1 MKMNQLRKGIA
12 VGTDDYS
19 KVIYDKCYFV
29 DKTSLI
35 KDVFAQNK
43 SEVLLISRPR
53 RFGKTLTMSMF
64 YHFLSINHNK
74 PEDLSS
80 HVELFKDTKI
90 FADQEFCQK
99 FMGQYPVI
107 FLSLKNVEGLTFEGA
122 FIELAKVVFEL
133 ASKFTFLIESKNLS
147 NLEKEQYVKL
157 IDTKLQE
164 SLPTVQTSS
173 LIKSSLLQL
182 TQLLYKHYNKKAIV
196 LIDEYDVP
204 LAKASVRG
212 YYNQMV
218 DVIRG
223 MLGSVLKTNTCLEK
237 AVLTGCLRVSKESIF
252 TGLNNI
258 SVNTV
263 FSRDVELATG
273 VGFTKDETIDMLDY
287 YGLSSFNN
295 IVKEWYDGYNFANH
309 EMFCAW
315 DVVKFCAEAIR
326 LENCQDMIPQNYWV
340 NTSSNDLINQFLGFL
355 TEKDA
360 QDMQTLVDGGTIS
373 KKIRETLNHE
383 DLKEHQS
390 DDFWSMLLYTGYL
403 TVVKPSDF
411 DVASSELQLTIPN
424 KSIRS
429 CFIEKIQEF
438 FTHDKT
444 QVQKANT
451 ILTCI
456 FNADA
461 KQLRLAINDAL
472 AKFISFRDVSTN
484 APKEYYYHGFLNGVF
499 STQTGHL
506 MNYASN
512 QESGDGYPDI
522 TFSSIDERISVVL
535 ELKYTKDKKLCLQE
549 AQAALA
555 QIEAKNYCEN
565 LVIPGITQ
573 KIYAY
578 GISFNKKSCLV
589 LFKEYAIDVKDSQI
603 G

>member
-19 KVIYDKCYFV
+19 KIIDNKGYFV

-80 HVELFKDTKI
+80 HVELFKDTQI
-90 FADQEFCQK
+90 YQDREFCQQY
-99 FMGQYPVI
+99 MGHYPVI
-107 FLSLKNVEGLTFEGA
+107 FLSLKSVEGINFETAYQKLAEIIYGLVDSQ
-122 FIELAKVVFEL
+122 FRFLLQSNELSDGNKRDL
-133 ASKFTFLIESKNLS
+133 QYLLDLD
-147 NLEKEQYVKL
+147 NLEKVSSSVKL
-157 IDTKLQE
+157 QFSLQ
-164 SLPTVQTSS
+164 
-173 LIKSSLLQL
+173 KL
-182 TQLLYKHYNKKAIV
+182 TQFLYQHYGKKAIV

-223 MLGSVLKTNTCLEK
+223 MLGNVLKTNTYLKK

-295 IVKEWYDGYNFANH
+295 IVKEWYDGYNLANH

-326 LENCQDMIPQNYWV
+326 LENCQDMLPQNYWI
-340 NTSSNDLINQFLGFL
+340 NTSSNDLIYQFLGYL
-355 TEKDA
+355 TKQDA
-360 QDMQTLVDGGTIS
+360 VDMQTLVDGGTIS
-373 KKIRETLNHE
+373 KKIRETLNYE
-383 DLKEHQS
+383 DLKHHES
-390 DDFWSMLLYTGYL
+390 DDFWSMLLYTDYL
-403 TVVKPSDF
+403 TVAGHSNF
-411 DVASSELQLTIPN
+411 DVASSELNLRIPN
-424 KSIRS
+424 KSIRN
-429 CFIEKIQEF
+429 CFKEKIQDY
-438 FTHDKT
+438 FTKAPP
-444 QVQKANT
+444 QVQKAAK
-451 ILTCI
+451 ILQSV

-461 KQLRLAINDAL
+461 EQLRVDIEDAL
-472 AKFISFRDVSTN
+472 AKFISVRDFSTK
-484 APKEYYYHGFLNGVF
+484 APKEYYYHGFLNSVF
-499 STQTGHL
+499 STQCEHL
-506 MNYASN
+506 RNYASN
-512 QESGDGYPDI
+512 QEAGNGYSDI
-522 TFSSIDERISVVL
+522 TFLSKDSLLGVVL
-535 ELKYTKDKKLCLQE
+535 ELKYTDDENELIPTAK
-549 AQAALA
+549 AALK
-555 QIEAKNYCEN
+555 QIDEKHYIEAFKKNGFTEK
-565 LVIPGITQ
+565 V
-573 KIYAY
+573 YAL
-578 GISFNKKSCLV
+578 GLSFSKKSCAV
-589 LFKEYAIDVKDSQI
+589 SFKEFKIDVED
-603 G
+603 

>member
-1 MKMNQLRKGIA
+1 MNQLRKGIA

-19 KVIYDKCYFV
+19 KVIYDNCYFV

-80 HVELFKDTKI
+80 HVELFKDTQI
-90 FADQEFCQK
+90 YQDREFCQQY
-99 FMGQYPVI
+99 MGHYPVI
-107 FLSLKNVEGLTFEGA
+107 FLSLKSVEGINFETAYQKLAEIIYGLVDSQ
-122 FIELAKVVFEL
+122 FRFLLQSNELSDGNKRDL
-133 ASKFTFLIESKNLS
+133 QYLLDLD
-147 NLEKEQYVKL
+147 NLEKVSSSVKL
-157 IDTKLQE
+157 QFSLQ
-164 SLPTVQTSS
+164 
-173 LIKSSLLQL
+173 KL
-182 TQLLYKHYNKKAIV
+182 TQFLYQHYGKKAIV

-223 MLGSVLKTNTCLEK
+223 MLGNVLKTNTYLKK

-263 FSRDVELATG
+263 FSRDVVLATG

-326 LENCQDMIPQNYWV
+326 LENCQDMIPQNYWI
-340 NTSSNDLINQFLGFL
+340 NTSSNDLIYQFLGYL
-355 TEKDA
+355 TEQDA
-360 QDMQTLVDGGTIS
+360 VDMQTLVDGGTIS
-373 KKIRETLNHE
+373 KKIRETLNYE
-383 DLKEHQS
+383 DLKQHES

-403 TVVKPSDF
+403 TVAGHSNF
-411 DVASSELQLTIPN
+411 DVASSELNLRIPN
-424 KSIRS
+424 KSIRN
-429 CFIEKIQEF
+429 CFKEKIQDY
-438 FTHDKT
+438 FTKAPT
-444 QVQKANT
+444 QVQKAT
-451 ILTCI
+451 KILQSI

-461 KQLRLAINDAL
+461 EQLRVDIEDAL
-472 AKFISFRDVSTN
+472 AKFISVRDFSTN
-484 APKEYYYHGFLNGVF
+484 APKEYYYHAFLNGVF
-499 STQTGHL
+499 STQEGVFKRYT
-506 MNYASN
+506 SN
-512 QESGDGYPDI
+512 QEAGNGYSDI
-522 TFSSIDERISVVL
+522 TILSKDSRTGYIL
-535 ELKYTKDKKLCLQE
+535 ELKYTNDENYLVKESKK
-549 AQAALA
+549 ALT
-555 QIEAKNYCEN
+555 QIEEQKYLEPFR
-565 LVIPGITQ
+565 LRGIT
-573 KIYAY
+573 KKVY
-578 GISFNKKSCLV
+578 GFGICFSGKSCFV
-589 LFKEYAIDVKDSQI
+589 SVKEYLINIDNEE
-603 G
+603 

>member
-1 MKMNQLRKGIA
+1 MNQLRKGIA

-19 KVIYDKCYFV
+19 KVIYDNCYFV

-90 FADQEFCQK
+90 FADQEFCQQY
-99 FMGQYPVI
+99 MGHYPVI
-107 FLSLKNVEGLTFEGA
+107 FLSLKSVEGINFETAYQKLAEIIYGLVDSQ
-122 FIELAKVVFEL
+122 FRFLLQSNELSDGNKRDL
-133 ASKFTFLIESKNLS
+133 QYLLDLD
-147 NLEKEQYVKL
+147 NLEKVSSSVKL
-157 IDTKLQE
+157 QFSLQ
-164 SLPTVQTSS
+164 
-173 LIKSSLLQL
+173 KL
-182 TQLLYKHYNKKAIV
+182 TQFLYQHYGKKAIV

-223 MLGSVLKTNTCLEK
+223 MLGNVLKTNTYLEK

-326 LENCQDMIPQNYWV
+326 LENCQDMIPQNYWI
-340 NTSSNDLINQFLGFL
+340 NTSSNDLIYQFLGYL
-355 TEKDA
+355 TEQDA
-360 QDMQTLVDGGTIS
+360 VDMQTLVDGGTIS
-373 KKIRETLNHE
+373 KKIRETLNYE
-383 DLKEHQS
+383 DLKQHES

-403 TVVKPSDF
+403 TVAGHSNF
-411 DVASSELQLTIPN
+411 DVASSELNLRIPN
-424 KSIRS
+424 KSIRN
-429 CFIEKIQEF
+429 CFKEKIQDY
-438 FTHDKT
+438 FTKAPT
-444 QVQKANT
+444 QVQKAAR
-451 ILTCI
+451 ILECI
-456 FNADA
+456 FNADP

-472 AKFISFRDVSTN
+472 AKFISFRDVSTS

-499 STQTGHL
+499 STQTEHL
-506 MNYASN
+506 MNYVSN
-512 QESGDGYPDI
+512 PEAGNGYADI
-522 TFSSIDERISVVL
+522 IFLSKDSLLGVVL
-535 ELKYTKDKKLCLQE
+535 ELKYTADGNELVPTAKV
-549 AQAALA
+549 ALK
-555 QIEAKNYCEN
+555 QIEEKRYVEVFKKN
-565 LVIPGITQ
+565 GITE
-573 KIYAY
+573 KVHAF
-578 GISFNKKSCLV
+578 GISFNHKSCFAA
-589 LFKEYAIDVKDSQI
+589 FKEYQI
-603 G
+603 ETES

>member
-1 MKMNQLRKGIA
+1 MNQLRKGIA
-12 VGTDDYS
+12 AGTDDYS

-90 FADQEFCQK
+90 FADQEFCQQY
-99 FMGQYPVI
+99 MGHYPVI
-107 FLSLKNVEGLTFEGA
+107 FLSLKSVEGINFETA
-122 FIELAKVVFEL
+122 YQKLAEVIYGLVDSQFR
-133 ASKFTFLIESKNLS
+133 FLLQSNKLS
-147 NLEKEQYVKL
+147 DGNKRDLQYLLDLDNLEKVSSSVKL
-157 IDTKLQE
+157 QFSLQKL
-164 SLPTVQTSS
+164 TRF
-173 LIKSSLLQL
+173 
-182 TQLLYKHYNKKAIV
+182 LYQHYGKKVIV

-223 MLGSVLKTNTCLEK
+223 MLGNVLKTNIYLEK

-326 LENCQDMIPQNYWV
+326 LENCQDMLPQNYWI
-340 NTSSNDLINQFLGFL
+340 NTSSNDLIYQFLGYL
-355 TEKDA
+355 TKQDA
-360 QDMQTLVDGGTIS
+360 VDMQTLVDGGTIS
-373 KKIRETLNHE
+373 KKIRETLNYE
-383 DLKEHQS
+383 DLKQHES

-403 TVVKPSDF
+403 TVAGHSNF
-411 DVASSELQLTIPN
+411 DVASSELNLRIPN
-424 KSIRS
+424 KSIRN
-429 CFIEKIQEF
+429 CFKEKIQDY
-438 FTHDKT
+438 FTKAPT
-444 QVQKANT
+444 QVQKAAR
-451 ILTCI
+451 ILECI
-456 FNADA
+456 FNADP

-472 AKFISFRDVSTN
+472 AKFISFRDVSTS

-499 STQTGHL
+499 STQTEHL
-506 MNYASN
+506 MNYVSN
-512 QESGDGYPDI
+512 PEAGNGYADI
-522 TFSSIDERISVVL
+522 IFLSKDSLLGVVL
-535 ELKYTKDKKLCLQE
+535 ELKYTADGNELVPTAKV
-549 AQAALA
+549 ALK
-555 QIEAKNYCEN
+555 QIEEKRYVEVFKKN
-565 LVIPGITQ
+565 GITE
-573 KIYAY
+573 KVHAF
-578 GISFNKKSCLV
+578 GISFNHKSCFAA
-589 LFKEYAIDVKDSQI
+589 FKEYQI
-603 G
+603 ETES

>member
-1 MKMNQLRKGIA
+1 MNQLRKGIA
-12 VGTDDYS
+12 AGTDDYS

-90 FADQEFCQK
+90 FADQEFCQQY
-99 FMGQYPVI
+99 MGHYPVI
-107 FLSLKNVEGLTFEGA
+107 FLSLKSVEGINFETA
-122 FIELAKVVFEL
+122 YQKLAEVIYGLVDSQFR
-133 ASKFTFLIESKNLS
+133 FLLQSNKLS
-147 NLEKEQYVKL
+147 DGNKRDLQYLLDLDNLEKVSSSVKL
-157 IDTKLQE
+157 QFSLQ
-164 SLPTVQTSS
+164 
-173 LIKSSLLQL
+173 KL
-182 TQLLYKHYNKKAIV
+182 TQFLYQHYGKKAIV

-223 MLGSVLKTNTCLEK
+223 MLGNVLKTNIYLEK

-295 IVKEWYDGYNFANH
+295 IVKEWYDGYNLANH

-326 LENCQDMIPQNYWV
+326 LENCQDMIPQNYWI
-340 NTSSNDLINQFLGFL
+340 NTSSNDLIYQFLGYL
-355 TEKDA
+355 TEQDA
-360 QDMQTLVDGGTIS
+360 VDMQTLVDGGTIS
-373 KKIRETLNHE
+373 KKIRETLNYE
-383 DLKEHQS
+383 DLKQHES

-403 TVVKPSDF
+403 TVAGHSNF
-411 DVASSELQLTIPN
+411 DVASSELNLRIPN
-424 KSIRS
+424 KSIRN
-429 CFIEKIQEF
+429 CFKEKIQDY
-438 FTHDKT
+438 FTKAPT
-444 QVQKANT
+444 QVQKAAR
-451 ILTCI
+451 ILECI
-456 FNADA
+456 FNADP

-472 AKFISFRDVSTN
+472 AKFISFRDVSTS

-499 STQTGHL
+499 STQTEHL
-506 MNYASN
+506 MNYVSN
-512 QESGDGYPDI
+512 PEAGNGYADI
-522 TFSSIDERISVVL
+522 IFLSKDSLLGVVL
-535 ELKYTKDKKLCLQE
+535 ELKYTADGNELVPTAKV
-549 AQAALA
+549 ALK
-555 QIEAKNYCEN
+555 QIEEKRYVEVFKKN
-565 LVIPGITQ
+565 GITE
-573 KIYAY
+573 KVHAF
-578 GISFNKKSCLV
+578 GISFNHKSCFAA
-589 LFKEYAIDVKDSQI
+589 FKEYQI
-603 G
+603 ETES

>member
-1 MKMNQLRKGIA
+1 MNQLRKGIA

-19 KVIYDKCYFV
+19 KVIYDNCYFV

-53 RFGKTLTMSMF
+53 RFGKTLTISMF

-90 FADQEFCQK
+90 FADQEFCQQY
-99 FMGQYPVI
+99 MGHYPVI
-107 FLSLKNVEGLTFEGA
+107 FLSLKSVEGINFETA
-122 FIELAKVVFEL
+122 YQKLAEVIYGLVDSQFR
-133 ASKFTFLIESKNLS
+133 FLLQSNKLS
-147 NLEKEQYVKL
+147 DGNKRDLQYLLDLDNLEKVSSSVKL
-157 IDTKLQE
+157 QFSLQ
-164 SLPTVQTSS
+164 
-173 LIKSSLLQL
+173 KL
-182 TQLLYKHYNKKAIV
+182 TQFLYQHYGKKAIV

-223 MLGSVLKTNTCLEK
+223 MLGNVLKTNTYLKK

-295 IVKEWYDGYNFANH
+295 IVKEWYDGYNLANH

-326 LENCQDMIPQNYWV
+326 LENCQDMLPQNYWI
-340 NTSSNDLINQFLGFL
+340 NTSSNDLIYQFLGYL
-355 TEKDA
+355 TKQDA
-360 QDMQTLVDGGTIS
+360 VDMQTLVDGGTIS
-373 KKIRETLNHE
+373 KKIRETLNYE
-383 DLKEHQS
+383 DLKQHES

-403 TVVKPSDF
+403 TVAGHSNF
-411 DVASSELQLTIPN
+411 DVASSELNLRIPN
-424 KSIRS
+424 KSIRN
-429 CFIEKIQEF
+429 CFKEKIQDY
-438 FTHDKT
+438 FTKAPT
-444 QVQKANT
+444 QVQKAAR
-451 ILTCI
+451 ILECI
-456 FNADA
+456 FNADP

-472 AKFISFRDVSTN
+472 AKFISFRDVSTS

-499 STQTGHL
+499 STQTEHL
-506 MNYASN
+506 MNYVSN
-512 QESGDGYPDI
+512 PEAGNGYADI
-522 TFSSIDERISVVL
+522 IFLSKDSLLGVVL
-535 ELKYTKDKKLCLQE
+535 ELKYTADGNELVPTAKV
-549 AQAALA
+549 ALK
-555 QIEAKNYCEN
+555 QIEEKRYVEVFKKN
-565 LVIPGITQ
+565 GITE
-573 KIYAY
+573 KVHAF
-578 GISFNKKSCLV
+578 GISFNHKSCFAA
-589 LFKEYAIDVKDSQI
+589 FKEYQI
-603 G
+603 ETES

>member
-1 MKMNQLRKGIA
+1 MNQLRKGIA

-19 KVIYDKCYFV
+19 KIIDNKGYFV

-90 FADQEFCQK
+90 FADQEFCQQY
-99 FMGQYPVI
+99 MGHYPVI
-107 FLSLKNVEGLTFEGA
+107 FLSLKSVEGINFETA
-122 FIELAKVVFEL
+122 YQKLAEIIYGLVDSQFR
-133 ASKFTFLIESKNLS
+133 FLLQSNKLS
-147 NLEKEQYVKL
+147 DGNKRDLQYLLDLDNLEKVSSSVKL
-157 IDTKLQE
+157 QFSLQ
-164 SLPTVQTSS
+164 
-173 LIKSSLLQL
+173 KL
-182 TQLLYKHYNKKAIV
+182 TQFLYQHYGKKAIV

-263 FSRDVELATG
+263 FSRDEELATG

-315 DVVKFCAEAIR
+315 DVVNFCAEAIR
-326 LENCQDMIPQNYWV
+326 LKNCQDMLPQNYWI
-340 NTSSNDLINQFLGFL
+340 NTSSNDLINQFLGLL
-355 TEKDA
+355 TKKDA
-360 QDMQTLVDGGTIS
+360 EDMQTLVDGGTVS

-383 DLKEHQS
+383 DLKEHRS

-411 DVASSELQLTIPN
+411 DVASSELNLRIPN
-424 KSIRS
+424 KSIRN
-429 CFIEKIQEF
+429 CFKEKIQDY
-438 FTHDKT
+438 FTKAPT
-444 QVQKANT
+444 QVQKAAK
-451 ILTCI
+451 ILQSV

-461 KQLRLAINDAL
+461 EQLRVDIEDAL
-472 AKFISFRDVSTN
+472 AKFISVRDFSTK
-484 APKEYYYHGFLNGVF
+484 APKEYYYHGFLNSVF
-499 STQTGHL
+499 STQCEHL
-506 MNYASN
+506 RNYTSN
-512 QESGDGYPDI
+512 QEAGNGYSDI
-522 TFSSIDERISVVL
+522 TFLSKDSLLGVAL
-535 ELKYTKDKKLCLQE
+535 ELKYTDDENKLIPT
-549 AQAALA
+549 AKAALK
-555 QIEAKNYCEN
+555 QIDDKHYIEAFKKNGFTEK
-565 LVIPGITQ
+565 V
-573 KIYAY
+573 YAL
-578 GISFNKKSCLV
+578 GLSFSKKSCAV
-589 LFKEYAIDVKDSQI
+589 SFKEFKIEVED
-603 G
+603 

>member
-1 MKMNQLRKGIA
+1 MNQLRKGIA

-53 RFGKTLTMSMF
+53 RFGKTLTISMF

-90 FADQEFCQK
+90 FADQEFCQQY
-99 FMGQYPVI
+99 MGHYPVI
-107 FLSLKNVEGLTFEGA
+107 FLSLKSVEGINFETA
-122 FIELAKVVFEL
+122 YQKLAEIIYGLVDSQFR
-133 ASKFTFLIESKNLS
+133 FLLQSNKLS
-147 NLEKEQYVKL
+147 DGNKRDLQYLLDLDNLEKVSSSVKL
-157 IDTKLQE
+157 QFSLQ
-164 SLPTVQTSS
+164 
-173 LIKSSLLQL
+173 KL
-182 TQLLYKHYNKKAIV
+182 TQFLYQHYGKKAIV

-223 MLGSVLKTNTCLEK
+223 MLGNVLKTNTYLKK

-295 IVKEWYDGYNFANH
+295 IVKEWYDGYNLANH

-326 LENCQDMIPQNYWV
+326 LKNCQDMLPQNYWI
-340 NTSSNDLINQFLGFL
+340 NTSSNDLIYQFLGYL
-355 TEKDA
+355 TKQDA
-360 QDMQTLVDGGTIS
+360 VDMQTLVDGGTIS
-373 KKIRETLNHE
+373 KKIRETLNYE
-383 DLKEHQS
+383 DLKQHES

-403 TVVKPSDF
+403 TVAGHSNF
-411 DVASSELQLTIPN
+411 DVASSELNLRIPN
-424 KSIRS
+424 KSIRN
-429 CFIEKIQEF
+429 CFKEKIQDY
-438 FTHDKT
+438 FTKAPP
-444 QVQKANT
+444 QVQKAAK
-451 ILTCI
+451 ILQSV

-461 KQLRLAINDAL
+461 EQLRVDIEDAL
-472 AKFISFRDVSTN
+472 AKFISVRDFSTN
-484 APKEYYYHGFLNGVF
+484 TPKEYYYHAFLNGVF
-499 STQTGHL
+499 STQEGVFKRYT
-506 MNYASN
+506 SN
-512 QESGDGYPDI
+512 QEAGNGYSDI
-522 TFSSIDERISVVL
+522 TILSKDSRTGYIL
-535 ELKYTKDKKLCLQE
+535 ELKYTNDENYLVKESKK
-549 AQAALA
+549 ALT
-555 QIEAKNYCEN
+555 QIEEQKYLEPFR
-565 LVIPGITQ
+565 LRGIT
-573 KIYAY
+573 KKVY
-578 GISFNKKSCLV
+578 GFGICFSGKSCFV
-589 LFKEYAIDVKDSQI
+589 SVKEYLINIDNEE
-603 G
+603 

>member
-1 MKMNQLRKGIA
+1 MNQLRKGIA

-326 LENCQDMIPQNYWV
+326 LENCQDMIPQNYWI
-340 NTSSNDLINQFLGFL
+340 NTSSNDLIYQFLGYL
-355 TEKDA
+355 TKQDA
-360 QDMQTLVDGGTIS
+360 VDMQTLVDGGTIS
-373 KKIRETLNHE
+373 KKIRETLNYE
-383 DLKEHQS
+383 DLKQHES

-403 TVVKPSDF
+403 TVAGHSNF
-411 DVASSELQLTIPN
+411 DVASSELNLRIPN
-424 KSIRS
+424 KSIRN
-429 CFIEKIQEF
+429 CFKEKIQDY
-438 FTHDKT
+438 FTKAPT
-444 QVQKANT
+444 QVQKAAR
-451 ILTCI
+451 ILECI
-456 FNADA
+456 FNADP

-472 AKFISFRDVSTN
+472 AKFISFRDVSTS

-499 STQTGHL
+499 STQTEHL
-506 MNYASN
+506 MNYVSN
-512 QESGDGYPDI
+512 PEAGNGYADI
-522 TFSSIDERISVVL
+522 IFLSKDSLLGVVL
-535 ELKYTKDKKLCLQE
+535 ELKYTADGNELVPTAKV
-549 AQAALA
+549 ALK
-555 QIEAKNYCEN
+555 QIEEKRYVEVFKKN
-565 LVIPGITQ
+565 GITE
-573 KIYAY
+573 KVHAF
-578 GISFNKKSCLV
+578 GISFNHKSCFAA
-589 LFKEYAIDVKDSQI
+589 FKEYQI
-603 G
+603 ETES

>member
-1 MKMNQLRKGIA
+1 MNQLRKGIA
-12 VGTDDYS
+12 AGTDDYS

-90 FADQEFCQK
+90 FADQEFCQQY
-99 FMGQYPVI
+99 MGHYPVI
-107 FLSLKNVEGLTFEGA
+107 FLSLKSVEGINFETAYQKLAEIIYGLVDSQ
-122 FIELAKVVFEL
+122 FRFLLQSNELSDGNKRDL
-133 ASKFTFLIESKNLS
+133 QYLLDLD
-147 NLEKEQYVKL
+147 NLEKVSSSVKL
-157 IDTKLQE
+157 QFSLQ
-164 SLPTVQTSS
+164 
-173 LIKSSLLQL
+173 KL
-182 TQLLYKHYNKKAIV
+182 TQFLYQHYGKKAIV

-223 MLGSVLKTNTCLEK
+223 MLGNVLKTNTYLEK

-273 VGFTKDETIDMLDY
+273 IGFTKDETIDMLDY

-326 LENCQDMIPQNYWV
+326 LENCQDMIPQNYWI
-340 NTSSNDLINQFLGFL
+340 NTSSNDLIYQFLGYL
-355 TEKDA
+355 TEQDA
-360 QDMQTLVDGGTIS
+360 VDMQTLVDGGTIS
-373 KKIRETLNHE
+373 KKIRETLNYE
-383 DLKEHQS
+383 DLKQHES

-403 TVVKPSDF
+403 TVAGHSNF
-411 DVASSELQLTIPN
+411 DVASSELNLRIPN
-424 KSIRS
+424 KSIRN
-429 CFIEKIQEF
+429 CFKEKIQDY
-438 FTHDKT
+438 FTKAPT
-444 QVQKANT
+444 QVQKAAR
-451 ILTCI
+451 ILECI
-456 FNADA
+456 FNADP

-472 AKFISFRDVSTN
+472 AKFISFRDVSTS

-499 STQTGHL
+499 STQTEHL
-506 MNYASN
+506 MNYVSN
-512 QESGDGYPDI
+512 PEAGNGYADI
-522 TFSSIDERISVVL
+522 IFLSKDSLLGVVL
-535 ELKYTKDKKLCLQE
+535 ELKYTADGNELVPTAKV
-549 AQAALA
+549 ALK
-555 QIEAKNYCEN
+555 QIEEKRYVEVFKKN
-565 LVIPGITQ
+565 GITE
-573 KIYAY
+573 KVHAF
-578 GISFNKKSCLV
+578 GISFNHKSCFAA
-589 LFKEYAIDVKDSQI
+589 FKEYQI
-603 G
+603 ETES

>member
-1 MKMNQLRKGIA
+1 MNQLRKGIA
-12 VGTDDYS
+12 AGTDDYS

-90 FADQEFCQK
+90 FADQEFCQQY
-99 FMGQYPVI
+99 MGHYPVI
-107 FLSLKNVEGLTFEGA
+107 FLSLKSVEGINFETAYQKLAEIIYGLVDSQ
-122 FIELAKVVFEL
+122 FRFLLQSNELSDGNKRDL
-133 ASKFTFLIESKNLS
+133 QYLLDLD
-147 NLEKEQYVKL
+147 NLEKVSSSVKL
-157 IDTKLQE
+157 QFSLQ
-164 SLPTVQTSS
+164 
-173 LIKSSLLQL
+173 KL
-182 TQLLYKHYNKKAIV
+182 TQFLYQHYGKKAIV

-223 MLGSVLKTNTCLEK
+223 MLGNVLKTNTYLEK

-263 FSRDVELATG
+263 FSRDEELATG

-295 IVKEWYDGYNFANH
+295 IVKEWYDGYNLANH

-326 LENCQDMIPQNYWV
+326 LENCQDMLPQNYWI
-340 NTSSNDLINQFLGFL
+340 NTSSNDLIYQFLGYL
-355 TEKDA
+355 TKQDA
-360 QDMQTLVDGGTIS
+360 VDMQTLVDGGTIS
-373 KKIRETLNHE
+373 KKIRETLNYE
-383 DLKEHQS
+383 DLKQHES

-403 TVVKPSDF
+403 TVAGHSNF
-411 DVASSELQLTIPN
+411 DVASSELNLRIPN
-424 KSIRS
+424 KSIRN
-429 CFIEKIQEF
+429 CFKEKIQDY
-438 FTHDKT
+438 FTKAPT
-444 QVQKANT
+444 QVQKAAR
-451 ILTCI
+451 ILECI
-456 FNADA
+456 FNADP

-472 AKFISFRDVSTN
+472 AKFISFRDVSTS

-499 STQTGHL
+499 STQTEHL
-506 MNYASN
+506 MNYVSN
-512 QESGDGYPDI
+512 PEAGNGYADI
-522 TFSSIDERISVVL
+522 IFLSKDSLLGVVL
-535 ELKYTKDKKLCLQE
+535 ELKYTADGNELVPTAKV
-549 AQAALA
+549 ALK
-555 QIEAKNYCEN
+555 QIEEKRYVEVFKKN
-565 LVIPGITQ
+565 GITE
-573 KIYAY
+573 KVHAF
-578 GISFNKKSCLV
+578 GISFNHKSCFAA
-589 LFKEYAIDVKDSQI
+589 FKEYQI
-603 G
+603 ETES

>member
-1 MKMNQLRKGIA
+1 MNQLRKGIA

-90 FADQEFCQK
+90 FADQEFCQQY
-99 FMGQYPVI
+99 MGHYPVI
-107 FLSLKNVEGLTFEGA
+107 FLSLKSVEGINFETA
-122 FIELAKVVFEL
+122 YQKLAEVIYGLVDSQFR
-133 ASKFTFLIESKNLS
+133 FLLQSNKLS
-147 NLEKEQYVKL
+147 DGNKRDLQYLLDLDNLEKVSSSVKL
-157 IDTKLQE
+157 QFSLQ
-164 SLPTVQTSS
+164 
-173 LIKSSLLQL
+173 KL
-182 TQLLYKHYNKKAIV
+182 TQFLYQHYGKKAIV

-223 MLGSVLKTNTCLEK
+223 MLGNVLKTNTYLEK

-263 FSRDVELATG
+263 FSRDEELATG

-326 LENCQDMIPQNYWV
+326 LKNCQDMLPQNYWI
-340 NTSSNDLINQFLGFL
+340 NTSSNDLIYQFLGYL
-355 TEKDA
+355 TEQDA
-360 QDMQTLVDGGTIS
+360 VDMQTLVDGGTIS
-373 KKIRETLNHE
+373 KKIRETLNYE
-383 DLKEHQS
+383 DLKQHES

-403 TVVKPSDF
+403 TVAGHSNF
-411 DVASSELQLTIPN
+411 DVASSELNLRIPN
-424 KSIRS
+424 KSIRN
-429 CFIEKIQEF
+429 CFKEKIQDY
-438 FTHDKT
+438 FTKAPP
-444 QVQKANT
+444 QVQKAAK
-451 ILTCI
+451 ILQSV

-461 KQLRLAINDAL
+461 EQLRVDIEDAL
-472 AKFISFRDVSTN
+472 AKFISVRDFSTN
-484 APKEYYYHGFLNGVF
+484 APKEYYYHAFLNGVF
-499 STQTGHL
+499 STQEGVFKRYT
-506 MNYASN
+506 SN
-512 QESGDGYPDI
+512 QEVGNGYSDI
-522 TFSSIDERISVVL
+522 TILSKDSRTGYIL
-535 ELKYTKDKKLCLQE
+535 ELKYTNDENYLVKESKK
-549 AQAALA
+549 ALT
-555 QIEAKNYCEN
+555 QIEEQKYLEPFR
-565 LVIPGITQ
+565 LRGIT
-573 KIYAY
+573 KKVY
-578 GISFNKKSCLV
+578 GFGICFSGKSCFV
-589 LFKEYAIDVKDSQI
+589 SVKEYLINIDNEE
-603 G
+603 

>member
-1 MKMNQLRKGIA
+1 MNQLRKGIA
-12 VGTDDYS
+12 AGTDDYS

-90 FADQEFCQK
+90 FADQEFCQQY
-99 FMGQYPVI
+99 MGHYPVI
-107 FLSLKNVEGLTFEGA
+107 FLSLKSVEGINFETA
-122 FIELAKVVFEL
+122 YQKLAEVIYGLVDSQFR
-133 ASKFTFLIESKNLS
+133 FLLQSNKLS
-147 NLEKEQYVKL
+147 DGNKRDLQYLLDLDNLEKVSSSVKL
-157 IDTKLQE
+157 QFSLQ
-164 SLPTVQTSS
+164 
-173 LIKSSLLQL
+173 KL
-182 TQLLYKHYNKKAIV
+182 TQFLYQHYGKKAIV

-223 MLGSVLKTNTCLEK
+223 MLGNVLKTNTYLKK

-295 IVKEWYDGYNFANH
+295 IVKEWYDGYNLANH

-326 LENCQDMIPQNYWV
+326 LENCQDMLPQNYWI
-340 NTSSNDLINQFLGFL
+340 NTSSNDLIYQFLGYL
-355 TEKDA
+355 TKQDA
-360 QDMQTLVDGGTIS
+360 VDRQTLVDGGTIS

-383 DLKEHQS
+383 DLKQHES

-403 TVVKPSDF
+403 TVAGHSNF
-411 DVASSELQLTIPN
+411 DVASSELNLRIPN
-424 KSIRS
+424 KSIRN
-429 CFIEKIQEF
+429 CFKEKIQDY
-438 FTHDKT
+438 FTKAPT
-444 QVQKANT
+444 QVQKAAR
-451 ILTCI
+451 ILECI
-456 FNADA
+456 FNADP

-472 AKFISFRDVSTN
+472 AKFISFRDVSTS

-499 STQTGHL
+499 STQTEHL
-506 MNYASN
+506 MNYVSN
-512 QESGDGYPDI
+512 PEAGNGYADIIFLSKESLLG
-522 TFSSIDERISVVL
+522 VVL
-535 ELKYTKDKKLCLQE
+535 ELKYTADGNELVPTAKV
-549 AQAALA
+549 ALK
-555 QIEAKNYCEN
+555 QIEEKRYVEVFKKN
-565 LVIPGITQ
+565 GITE
-573 KIYAY
+573 KVHAF
-578 GISFNKKSCLV
+578 GISFNHKSCFAA
-589 LFKEYAIDVKDSQI
+589 FKEYQI
-603 G
+603 ETES

>member
-1 MKMNQLRKGIA
+1 MNQLRKGIA

-19 KVIYDKCYFV
+19 KVIYDNCYFV

-90 FADQEFCQK
+90 FADQEFCQQY
-99 FMGQYPVI
+99 MGHYPVI
-107 FLSLKNVEGLTFEGA
+107 FLSLKSVEGINFETAYQKLAEIIYGLVDSQ
-122 FIELAKVVFEL
+122 FRFLLQSNELSDGNKRDL
-133 ASKFTFLIESKNLS
+133 QYLLDLD
-147 NLEKEQYVKL
+147 NLEKVSSSVKL
-157 IDTKLQE
+157 QFSLQ
-164 SLPTVQTSS
+164 
-173 LIKSSLLQL
+173 KL
-182 TQLLYKHYNKKAIV
+182 TQFLYQHYGKKAIV

-223 MLGSVLKTNTCLEK
+223 MLGNVLKTNTYLEK

-326 LENCQDMIPQNYWV
+326 LKNCQDMLPQNYWI
-340 NTSSNDLINQFLGFL
+340 NTSSNDLIYQFLGYL
-355 TEKDA
+355 TEQDA
-360 QDMQTLVDGGTIS
+360 VDMQTLVDGGTIS
-373 KKIRETLNHE
+373 KKIRETLNYE
-383 DLKEHQS
+383 DLKQHES

-403 TVVKPSDF
+403 TVAGHSNF
-411 DVASSELQLTIPN
+411 DVASSELNLRIPN
-424 KSIRS
+424 KSIRN
-429 CFIEKIQEF
+429 CFKEKIQDY
-438 FTHDKT
+438 FTKAPP
-444 QVQKANT
+444 QVQKAAK
-451 ILTCI
+451 ILQSV

-461 KQLRLAINDAL
+461 EQLRVDIEDAL
-472 AKFISFRDVSTN
+472 AKFISVRDFSTN
-484 APKEYYYHGFLNGVF
+484 APKEYYYHAFLNGVF
-499 STQTGHL
+499 STQEGVFKRYT
-506 MNYASN
+506 SN
-512 QESGDGYPDI
+512 QEAGNGYSDI
-522 TFSSIDERISVVL
+522 TILSKDSRTGYIL
-535 ELKYTKDKKLCLQE
+535 ELKYTNDENYLVKESKK
-549 AQAALA
+549 ALT
-555 QIEAKNYCEN
+555 QIEEQKYLEPFR
-565 LVIPGITQ
+565 LRGIT
-573 KIYAY
+573 KKVY
-578 GISFNKKSCLV
+578 GFGICFSGKSCFV
-589 LFKEYAIDVKDSQI
+589 SVKEYLINIDNEE
-603 G
+603 

>member
-1 MKMNQLRKGIA
+1 MNQLRKGIA
-12 VGTDDYS
+12 AGTDDYS

-90 FADQEFCQK
+90 FADQEFCQQY
-99 FMGQYPVI
+99 MGHYPVI
-107 FLSLKNVEGLTFEGA
+107 FLSLKSVEGINFETAYQKLAEIIYGLVDSQ
-122 FIELAKVVFEL
+122 FRFLLQSNELSDGNKRDL
-133 ASKFTFLIESKNLS
+133 QYLLDLD
-147 NLEKEQYVKL
+147 NLEKVSSSVKL
-157 IDTKLQE
+157 QFSLQ
-164 SLPTVQTSS
+164 
-173 LIKSSLLQL
+173 KL
-182 TQLLYKHYNKKAIV
+182 TQFLYQHYGKKAIV

-223 MLGSVLKTNTCLEK
+223 MLGNVLKTNIYLEK

-326 LENCQDMIPQNYWV
+326 LENCQDMIPQNYWI
-340 NTSSNDLINQFLGFL
+340 NTSSNDLIYQFLGYL
-355 TEKDA
+355 TEQDA
-360 QDMQTLVDGGTIS
+360 VDMQTLVDGGTIS
-373 KKIRETLNHE
+373 KKIRETLNYE
-383 DLKEHQS
+383 DLKQHES

-403 TVVKPSDF
+403 TVAGHSNF
-411 DVASSELQLTIPN
+411 DVASSELNLRIPN
-424 KSIRS
+424 KSIRN
-429 CFIEKIQEF
+429 CFKEKIQDY
-438 FTHDKT
+438 FTKAPT
-444 QVQKANT
+444 QVQKAAR
-451 ILTCI
+451 ILECI
-456 FNADA
+456 FNADP

-472 AKFISFRDVSTN
+472 AKFISFRDVSTS

-499 STQTGHL
+499 STQTEHL
-506 MNYASN
+506 MNYVSN
-512 QESGDGYPDI
+512 PEAGNGYADI
-522 TFSSIDERISVVL
+522 IFLSKDSLLGVVL
-535 ELKYTKDKKLCLQE
+535 ELKYTADGNELVPTAKV
-549 AQAALA
+549 ALK
-555 QIEAKNYCEN
+555 QIEEKRYVEVFKKN
-565 LVIPGITQ
+565 GITE
-573 KIYAY
+573 KVHAF
-578 GISFNKKSCLV
+578 GISFNHKSCFAA
-589 LFKEYAIDVKDSQI
+589 FKEYQI
-603 G
+603 ETES

>member
-1 MKMNQLRKGIA
+1 MNQLRKGIA

-90 FADQEFCQK
+90 FADQEFCQQY
-99 FMGQYPVI
+99 MGHYPVI
-107 FLSLKNVEGLTFEGA
+107 FLSLKSVEGINFETA
-122 FIELAKVVFEL
+122 YQKLAEIIYGLVDSQFRFL
-133 ASKFTFLIESKNLS
+133 LQSSKLS
-147 NLEKEQYVKL
+147 DGNKRDLQYLLDLDNLEKVSSSVKL
-157 IDTKLQE
+157 QFSLQKL
-164 SLPTVQTSS
+164 TRF
-173 LIKSSLLQL
+173 
-182 TQLLYKHYNKKAIV
+182 LYQHYGKKAIV

-212 YYNQMV
+212 YYNQMI

-223 MLGSVLKTNTCLEK
+223 MLGSVLKTNTYLEK

-315 DVVKFCAEAIR
+315 DVVKFCSEAIN
-326 LENCQDMIPQNYWV
+326 LADSQKMLPQNYWV

-360 QDMQTLVDGGTIS
+360 EDMQTLVDGGTIS

-383 DLKEHQS
+383 DLKEHRS

-411 DVASSELQLTIPN
+411 DVASSELNLRITN
-424 KSIRS
+424 KSIRN
-429 CFIEKIQEF
+429 CFKEKIQDY
-438 FTHDKT
+438 FTKAPT
-444 QVQKANT
+444 QVQKAAR
-451 ILTCI
+451 ILECI
-456 FNADA
+456 FNADPE
-461 KQLRLAINDAL
+461 QLRLAINDAL
-472 AKFISFRDVSTN
+472 AKFVSFRDISTK

-499 STQTGHL
+499 STQCEHL
-506 MNYASN
+506 KNYASN
-512 QESGDGYPDI
+512 QEAGNGYSDI
-522 TFSSIDERISVVL
+522 TFLSKDSYLGVVL
-535 ELKYTKDKKLCLQE
+535 ELKYTDDENELIPTAK
-549 AQAALA
+549 AALK
-555 QIEAKNYCEN
+555 QIDDKHYIEAFKKNGFTEK
-565 LVIPGITQ
+565 V
-573 KIYAY
+573 YAL
-578 GISFNKKSCLV
+578 GLSFSKKSCAV
-589 LFKEYAIDVKDSQI
+589 SFKEFKIEVEDQHLS
-603 G
+603 

>member
-1 MKMNQLRKGIA
+1 MNQLRKGIA
-12 VGTDDYS
+12 AGTDDYS

-90 FADQEFCQK
+90 FADQEFCQQY
-99 FMGQYPVI
+99 MGHYPVI
-107 FLSLKNVEGLTFEGA
+107 FLSLKSVEGINFETA
-122 FIELAKVVFEL
+122 YQKLAEVIYGLVDSQFR
-133 ASKFTFLIESKNLS
+133 FLLQSNKLS
-147 NLEKEQYVKL
+147 DGNKRDLQYLLDLDNLEKVSSSVKL
-157 IDTKLQE
+157 QFSLQ
-164 SLPTVQTSS
+164 
-173 LIKSSLLQL
+173 KL
-182 TQLLYKHYNKKAIV
+182 TQFLYQHYGKKAIV

-223 MLGSVLKTNTCLEK
+223 MLGNVLKTNIYLEK

-326 LENCQDMIPQNYWV
+326 LENCQDMIPQNYWI
-340 NTSSNDLINQFLGFL
+340 NTSSNDLIYQFLGYL
-355 TEKDA
+355 TEQDA
-360 QDMQTLVDGGTIS
+360 VDMQTLVDGGTIS
-373 KKIRETLNHE
+373 KKIRETLNYE
-383 DLKEHQS
+383 DLKQHES

-403 TVVKPSDF
+403 TVAGHSNF
-411 DVASSELQLTIPN
+411 DVASSELNLRIPN
-424 KSIRS
+424 KSIRN
-429 CFIEKIQEF
+429 CFKEKIQDY
-438 FTHDKT
+438 FTKAPP
-444 QVQKANT
+444 QVQKAAK
-451 ILTCI
+451 ILQSV

-461 KQLRLAINDAL
+461 EQLRLAINDAL
-472 AKFISFRDVSTN
+472 AKFISFRDVSTS

-499 STQTGHL
+499 STQTEHL
-506 MNYASN
+506 MNYVSN
-512 QESGDGYPDI
+512 PEAGNGYADI
-522 TFSSIDERISVVL
+522 IFLSKDSLLGVVL
-535 ELKYTKDKKLCLQE
+535 ELKYTADGNELVPTAKV
-549 AQAALA
+549 ALK
-555 QIEAKNYCEN
+555 QIEEKRYVEVFKKN
-565 LVIPGITQ
+565 GITE
-573 KIYAY
+573 KVHAF
-578 GISFNKKSCLV
+578 GISFNHKSCFAA
-589 LFKEYAIDVKDSQI
+589 FKEYQI
-603 G
+603 ETES

>member
-1 MKMNQLRKGIA
+1 MNQLRKGIA

-19 KVIYDKCYFV
+19 KVIYDNCYFV

-74 PEDLSS
+74 PEDLSR

-107 FLSLKNVEGLTFEGA
+107 FLSLKGIEGNSFEEVFQRLAGTIYILVEREFRYLLESDKLS
-122 FIELAKVVFEL
+122 EENKNDLRCLLNFEL
-133 ASKFTFLIESKNLS
+133 
-147 NLEKEQYVKL
+147 LEK
-157 IDTKLQE
+157 
-164 SLPTVQTSS
+164 TSS
-173 LIKSSLLQL
+173 IEKIQSSLLLL
-182 TQLLYKHYNKKAIV
+182 TQFLYQHYGKKAIV

-273 VGFTKDETIDMLDY
+273 IGFTKDETIDMLDY

-295 IVKEWYDGYNFANH
+295 TVKEWYDGYNFANH

-315 DVVKFCAEAIR
+315 DVVNFCAEAIG
-326 LENCQDMIPQNYWV
+326 LKNCQDMTPQNYWV
-340 NTSSNDLINQFLGFL
+340 NTSSNDLINQFLGLL
-355 TEKDA
+355 TKKNA
-360 QDMQTLVDGGTIS
+360 QDMQTLVDGGTVS

-383 DLKEHQS
+383 DLKEHRS

-411 DVASSELQLTIPN
+411 DVASSELNLRIPN
-424 KSIRS
+424 KSIRN
-429 CFIEKIQEF
+429 CFKEKIQDY
-438 FTHDKT
+438 FTKAPP
-444 QVQKANT
+444 QVQKAAK
-451 ILTCI
+451 ILQSV

-461 KQLRLAINDAL
+461 EQLRVDIEDAL
-472 AKFISFRDVSTN
+472 AKFISVRDFSTN
-484 APKEYYYHGFLNGVF
+484 APKEYYYHAFLNGVF
-499 STQTGHL
+499 STQEGVFKRYT
-506 MNYASN
+506 SN
-512 QESGDGYPDI
+512 QEAGNGYSDI
-522 TFSSIDERISVVL
+522 TILSKDSRTGYIL
-535 ELKYTKDKKLCLQE
+535 ELKYTNDENYLVKESKK
-549 AQAALA
+549 ALT
-555 QIEAKNYCEN
+555 QIEEQKYLEPFR
-565 LVIPGITQ
+565 LRGIT
-573 KIYAY
+573 KKVY
-578 GISFNKKSCLV
+578 GFGICFSGKSCFV
-589 LFKEYAIDVKDSQI
+589 SVKEYLINIDNEE
-603 G
+603 

>member
-1 MKMNQLRKGIA
+1 MNQLRKGIA
-12 VGTDDYS
+12 AGTDDYS

-74 PEDLSS
+74 PEDLSR

-107 FLSLKNVEGLTFEGA
+107 FLSLKPVEGINFETA
-122 FIELAKVVFEL
+122 YQKLAEIIYELVDSQFRFL
-133 ASKFTFLIESKNLS
+133 LQSSKLS
-147 NLEKEQYVKL
+147 DGNKRDLQYLLDLDNLEKVSSSVKL
-157 IDTKLQE
+157 QFSLQ
-164 SLPTVQTSS
+164 
-173 LIKSSLLQL
+173 KL
-182 TQLLYKHYNKKAIV
+182 TQFLYQHYGKKAIV

-223 MLGSVLKTNTCLEK
+223 MLGNVLKTNIYLEK

-273 VGFTKDETIDMLDY
+273 IGFTKDETIDMLDY

-326 LENCQDMIPQNYWV
+326 LENCQDMIPQNYWI
-340 NTSSNDLINQFLGFL
+340 NTSSNDLIYQFLGYL
-355 TEKDA
+355 TEQDA
-360 QDMQTLVDGGTIS
+360 VDMQTLVDGGTIS
-373 KKIRETLNHE
+373 KKIRETLNYE
-383 DLKEHQS
+383 DLKQHES

-403 TVVKPSDF
+403 TVAGHSNF
-411 DVASSELQLTIPN
+411 DVASSELNLRIPN
-424 KSIRS
+424 KSIRN
-429 CFIEKIQEF
+429 CFKEKIQDY
-438 FTHDKT
+438 FTKAPT
-444 QVQKANT
+444 QVQKAAR
-451 ILTCI
+451 ILECI
-456 FNADA
+456 FNADP

-472 AKFISFRDVSTN
+472 AKFISFRDVSTS

-499 STQTGHL
+499 STQTEHL
-506 MNYASN
+506 MNYVSN
-512 QESGDGYPDI
+512 PEAGNGYADI
-522 TFSSIDERISVVL
+522 IFLSKDSLLGVVL
-535 ELKYTKDKKLCLQE
+535 ELKYTADGNELVPTAKV
-549 AQAALA
+549 ALR
-555 QIEAKNYCEN
+555 QIEEKRYVEVFKKN
-565 LVIPGITQ
+565 GITE
-573 KIYAY
+573 KVHAF
-578 GISFNKKSCLV
+578 GISFNQKSCFAA
-589 LFKEYAIDVKDSQI
+589 FKEYQI
-603 G
+603 ETES

>member
-1 MKMNQLRKGIA
+1 MNQLRKGIA
-12 VGTDDYS
+12 AGTDDYS

-74 PEDLSS
+74 PEDLSR

-107 FLSLKNVEGLTFEGA
+107 FLSLKSVEGINFETA
-122 FIELAKVVFEL
+122 YQKLAEIIYELVDSQFRFL
-133 ASKFTFLIESKNLS
+133 LQSSKLS
-147 NLEKEQYVKL
+147 DGNKRDLQYLLDLDNLEKVSSSVKL
-157 IDTKLQE
+157 QFSLQ
-164 SLPTVQTSS
+164 
-173 LIKSSLLQL
+173 KL
-182 TQLLYKHYNKKAIV
+182 TQFLYQHYGKKAIV

-223 MLGSVLKTNTCLEK
+223 MLGNVLKTNTYLEK

-326 LENCQDMIPQNYWV
+326 LENCQDMIPQNYWI
-340 NTSSNDLINQFLGFL
+340 NTSSNDLIYQFLGYL
-355 TEKDA
+355 TEQDA
-360 QDMQTLVDGGTIS
+360 VDMQTLVDGGTIS
-373 KKIRETLNHE
+373 KKIRETLNYE
-383 DLKEHQS
+383 DLKQHES

-403 TVVKPSDF
+403 TVAGHSNF
-411 DVASSELQLTIPN
+411 DVASSELNLRIPN
-424 KSIRS
+424 KSIRN
-429 CFIEKIQEF
+429 CFKEKIQDY
-438 FTHDKT
+438 FTKAPT
-444 QVQKANT
+444 QVQKAAR
-451 ILTCI
+451 ILECI
-456 FNADA
+456 FNADP

-472 AKFISFRDVSTN
+472 AKFISFRDVSTS

-499 STQTGHL
+499 STQTEHL
-506 MNYASN
+506 MNYVSN
-512 QESGDGYPDI
+512 PEAGNGYADI
-522 TFSSIDERISVVL
+522 IFLSKDSLLGVVL
-535 ELKYTKDKKLCLQE
+535 ELKYTADGNELVPTAKV
-549 AQAALA
+549 ALK
-555 QIEAKNYCEN
+555 QIEEKRYVEVFKKN
-565 LVIPGITQ
+565 GITE
-573 KIYAY
+573 KVHAF
-578 GISFNKKSCLV
+578 GISFNHKSCFAA
-589 LFKEYAIDVKDSQI
+589 FKEYQI
-603 G
+603 ETES

>member
-1 MKMNQLRKGIA
+1 MNQLRKGIA
-12 VGTDDYS
+12 AGTDDYS

-90 FADQEFCQK
+90 FADQEFCQQY
-99 FMGQYPVI
+99 MGHYPVI
-107 FLSLKNVEGLTFEGA
+107 FLSLKSVEGINFETA
-122 FIELAKVVFEL
+122 YQKLAEIIYGLVDSQFR
-133 ASKFTFLIESKNLS
+133 FLLQSNKLS
-147 NLEKEQYVKL
+147 DGNKRDLQYLLDLDNLEKVSSSVKL
-157 IDTKLQE
+157 QFSLQ
-164 SLPTVQTSS
+164 
-173 LIKSSLLQL
+173 KL
-182 TQLLYKHYNKKAIV
+182 TQFLYQHYGKKAIV

-263 FSRDVELATG
+263 FSRDEELATG

-315 DVVKFCAEAIR
+315 DVVNFCAEAIR
-326 LENCQDMIPQNYWV
+326 LKNCQDMLPQNYWI
-340 NTSSNDLINQFLGFL
+340 NTSSNDLIYQFLGYL
-355 TEKDA
+355 TEQDA
-360 QDMQTLVDGGTIS
+360 VDMQTLVDGGTIS
-373 KKIRETLNHE
+373 KKIRETLNYE
-383 DLKEHQS
+383 DLKQHES

-403 TVVKPSDF
+403 TVAGHSNF
-411 DVASSELQLTIPN
+411 DVASSELNLRIPN
-424 KSIRS
+424 KSIRN
-429 CFIEKIQEF
+429 CFKEKIQDY
-438 FTHDKT
+438 FTKAPT
-444 QVQKANT
+444 QVQKAAR
-451 ILTCI
+451 ILECI
-456 FNADA
+456 FNADP

-472 AKFISFRDVSTN
+472 AKFISFRDISTS

-499 STQTGHL
+499 STQTEHL
-506 MNYASN
+506 MNYVSN
-512 QESGDGYPDI
+512 PEAGNGYADI
-522 TFSSIDERISVVL
+522 IFLSKDSLLGVVL
-535 ELKYTKDKKLCLQE
+535 ELKYTADGNELVPTAKV
-549 AQAALA
+549 ALK
-555 QIEAKNYCEN
+555 QIEEKRYVEVFKKN
-565 LVIPGITQ
+565 GITE
-573 KIYAY
+573 KVHAF
-578 GISFNKKSCLV
+578 GISFNHKSCFAA
-589 LFKEYAIDVKDSQI
+589 FKEYQI
-603 G
+603 ETES

>member
-1 MKMNQLRKGIA
+1 MNQLRKGIA
-12 VGTDDYS
+12 AGTDDYS

-74 PEDLSS
+74 PEDLSR

-90 FADQEFCQK
+90 FADQEFCQQY
-99 FMGQYPVI
+99 MGHYPVI
-107 FLSLKNVEGLTFEGA
+107 FLSLKSVEGINFETA
-122 FIELAKVVFEL
+122 YQKLAEVIYGLVDSQFR
-133 ASKFTFLIESKNLS
+133 FLLQSNKLS
-147 NLEKEQYVKL
+147 DGNKRDLQYLLDLDNLEKVSSSVKL
-157 IDTKLQE
+157 QFSLQ
-164 SLPTVQTSS
+164 
-173 LIKSSLLQL
+173 KL
-182 TQLLYKHYNKKAIV
+182 TQFLYQHYGKKAIV

-263 FSRDVELATG
+263 FSRDEELATG

-326 LENCQDMIPQNYWV
+326 LENCQDMLPQNYWI
-340 NTSSNDLINQFLGFL
+340 NTSSNDLIYQFLGYL
-355 TEKDA
+355 TKQDA
-360 QDMQTLVDGGTIS
+360 VDMQTLVDGGTIS
-373 KKIRETLNHE
+373 KKIRETLNYE
-383 DLKEHQS
+383 DLKQHES

-403 TVVKPSDF
+403 TVAGHSNF
-411 DVASSELQLTIPN
+411 DVASSELNLRIPN
-424 KSIRS
+424 KSIRN
-429 CFIEKIQEF
+429 CFKEKIQDY
-438 FTHDKT
+438 FTKAPT
-444 QVQKANT
+444 QVQKAAR
-451 ILTCI
+451 ILECI
-456 FNADA
+456 FNADP

-472 AKFISFRDVSTN
+472 AKFISFRDVSTS

-499 STQTGHL
+499 STQTEHL
-506 MNYASN
+506 MNYVSN
-512 QESGDGYPDI
+512 PEAGNGYADI
-522 TFSSIDERISVVL
+522 IFLSKDSLLGVVL
-535 ELKYTKDKKLCLQE
+535 ELKYTADGNELVPTAKV
-549 AQAALA
+549 ALK
-555 QIEAKNYCEN
+555 QIEEKRYVEVFKKN
-565 LVIPGITQ
+565 GITE
-573 KIYAY
+573 KVHAF
-578 GISFNKKSCLV
+578 GISFNHKSCFAA
-589 LFKEYAIDVKDSQI
+589 FKEYQI
-603 G
+603 ETES

>member
-1 MKMNQLRKGIA
+1 MNQLRKGIA
-12 VGTDDYS
+12 AGTDDYS

-90 FADQEFCQK
+90 FADQEFCQQY
-99 FMGQYPVI
+99 MGHYPVI
-107 FLSLKNVEGLTFEGA
+107 FLSLKSVEGINFETA
-122 FIELAKVVFEL
+122 YQKLAEVIYGLVDSQFR
-133 ASKFTFLIESKNLS
+133 FLLQSNKLS
-147 NLEKEQYVKL
+147 DGNKRDLQYLLDLDNLEKVSSSVKL
-157 IDTKLQE
+157 QFSLQ
-164 SLPTVQTSS
+164 
-173 LIKSSLLQL
+173 KL
-182 TQLLYKHYNKKAIV
+182 TQFLYQHYGKKAIV

-223 MLGSVLKTNTCLEK
+223 MLGNVLKTNTYLKK

-315 DVVKFCAEAIR
+315 DVVNFCAEAIR
-326 LENCQDMIPQNYWV
+326 LENCQDMIPQNYWI
-340 NTSSNDLINQFLGFL
+340 NTSSNDLIYQFLGYL
-355 TEKDA
+355 TEQDA
-360 QDMQTLVDGGTIS
+360 VDMQTLVDGGTIS
-373 KKIRETLNHE
+373 KKIRENLNYE
-383 DLKEHQS
+383 DLKQHES

-403 TVVKPSDF
+403 TVAGHSNF
-411 DVASSELQLTIPN
+411 DVASSELNLRIPN
-424 KSIRS
+424 KSIRN
-429 CFIEKIQEF
+429 CFKEKIQDY
-438 FTHDKT
+438 FTKAPT
-444 QVQKANT
+444 QVQKAAR
-451 ILTCI
+451 ILECI
-456 FNADA
+456 FNADP

-472 AKFISFRDVSTN
+472 AKFISFRDVSTS

-499 STQTGHL
+499 STQTEHL
-506 MNYASN
+506 MNYVSN
-512 QESGDGYPDI
+512 PEAGNGYADI
-522 TFSSIDERISVVL
+522 IFLSKDSLLGVVL
-535 ELKYTKDKKLCLQE
+535 ELKYTADGNELVPTAKV
-549 AQAALA
+549 ALK
-555 QIEAKNYCEN
+555 QIEEKRYVEVFKKN
-565 LVIPGITQ
+565 GITE
-573 KIYAY
+573 KVHAF
-578 GISFNKKSCLV
+578 GISFNHKSCFAA
-589 LFKEYAIDVKDSQI
+589 FKEYQI
-603 G
+603 ETES